1 MPSVLPP
8 LAVGT
13 VLGSRY
19 RLEDV
24 IVDGQQRATW
34 RGFDQRLNRRVSVR
48 LLAGDDPDAGA
59 VTAAAHRA
67 AQVEG
72 RHLVPVLDLITT
84 AEFIAVISD
93 WTDWPTIGYLIGD
106 RLDPHAAVDVARQ
119 VCSALAVLADHG
131 IAHGRLR
138 PDNIH
143 MDGHGQVRLRGQQ
156 VDAALRGLTSDQ
168 DVLRRN
174 DALGALA
181 VLYLAL
187 TGVWPEAGN
196 GVTHDFAP
204 SQPPLLT
211 PPSRLVAGIPAVFD
225 ALLVNGFRKAHDGDL
240 DIPGIMSALAVAQ
253 DSLAEPTP
261 KRVGPAVTMVFAGR
275 AMLVVVVGLAIAAL
289 AAAGITQASQE
300 RSSAPE
306 RIAIATDDGVVSAT
320 TEKSVPVGPTE
331 TVLPIARM
339 TTLDPDGDGSE
350 YPHLLS
356 NIIDDDAGSAW
367 TSKPYFTEDVGGKR
381 GVGVVFDLGE
391 NQPVSALELDLIG
404 TSTDFTVAV
413 GPDPNGEFED
423 FLPVAQ
429 VNGAGQ
435 TVFVR
440 LPRVAESRAV
450 LVWFTHLSPVSTSAW
465 DDSGYRAGIR
475 HATLYGRTEGG

>member
-1 MPSVLPP
+1 MPCVLPP
-8 LAVGT
+8 FAAGAILED
-13 VLGSRY
+13 RY

-24 IVDGQQRATW
+24 IVDGPQRATW

-48 LLAGDDPDAGA
+48 LIARDDPDADA
-59 VTAAAHRA
+59 VSAAAHRA

-72 RHLVPVLDLITT
+72 RHLVPVLDLIATS
-84 AEFIAVISD
+84 EFVAVISD
-93 WTDWPTIGYLIGD
+93 WTDWPTIGYLVGE
-106 RLDPHAAVDVARQ
+106 RLNPHTAVDVALQ
-119 VCSALAVLADHG
+119 VGSALVVLAECG

-138 PDNIH
+138 PDNVH

-168 DVLRRN
+168 EVLRRN

-204 SQPPLLT
+204 SQPPLVT
-211 PPSRLVAGIPAVFD
+211 PPSRLVAGVPQVFD
-225 ALLVNGFRKAHDGDL
+225 TLLVNGFRRAHDGAL
-240 DIPGIMSALAVAQ
+240 DIHGIMAALAVAR
-253 DSLAEPTP
+253 DSLTGEEPT
-261 KRVGPAVTMVFAGR
+261 RIVRDSAMVFAGR
-275 AMLVVVVGLAIAAL
+275 AMLVLVIGLAIAGL

-300 RSSAPE
+300 RSSAPQQF
-306 RIAIATDDGVVSAT
+306 AIATDDGVVAAT
-320 TEKSVPVGPTE
+320 SEKSVPVGPTE
-331 TVLPIARM
+331 TVLPIARLS
-339 TTLDPDGDGSE
+339 TLDPDGDGSE
-350 YPHLLS
+350 YPHLLA

-367 TSKPYFTEDVGGKR
+367 TSKPYFTDDVGGKR
-381 GVGVVFDLGE
+381 GVGVIFDLGE

-413 GPDPNGEFED
+413 GPNPDGSFED

-435 TVFVR
+435 SVFVR

-465 DDSGYRAGIR
+465 GDTGYRAGIR